1 MPSLAKELM
10 MREVAKEFE
19 NNPYAFIS
27 NFEGLSVA
35 DISDFR
41 RIVQKVAGRSLV
53 VKHSIAKKVFAN
65 QNCPSAEQF
74 LKGQILVTFG
84 KSEPQA
90 ISKTIVEFAKTHEKL
105 VPAGVLFE
113 NQVYD
118 KEFIKQL
125 AKLPNRQGLLTQVV
139 VRMKSPISGLVLTL
153 GQMMRGFV
161 CALNEIKKKKEAQVQ
176 TA

>member
-19 NNPYAFIS
+19 NNPYAFIT

-41 RIVQKVAGRSLV
+41 RTVEKVAGRSLV
-53 VKHSIAKKVFAN
+53 VKHSMAKKVFAS
-65 QNCPSAEQF
+65 QNYAAAEKL

-105 VPAGVLFE
+105 IPAGVLFE
-113 NQVYD
+113 KQVYG

-125 AKLPNRQGLLTQVV
+125 AILPNRQELLTQVV
-139 VRMKSPISGLVLTL
+139 VRIKSPISGFVLTL
-153 GQMMRGFV
+153 GQIMRGFV
-161 CALNEIKKKKEAQVQ
+161 CALNEIKKKKEQLQ